1 MATSIVWDKCHW
13 YRSKEANQTLDDT
26 ENCLD
31 CTTVCKQFPQQNP
44 VGDLTCQNND
54 TSQST
59 AEGLLIKS
67 VRVSPHVEFW
77 LVTLPPHKVAN
88 YWFTIKQTIH
98 DIFEDELFI
107 LSNPNGPDHVD
118 PVKTSQHFSHSDN
131 LDYHNFFKES
141 PFSINLSW
149 WDCKIKCLL
158 KIVAKIKKDGGIGQP
173 FIWNQEM

>member
-67 VRVSPHVEFW
+67 VRVSLHVEFW
-77 LVTLPPHKVAN
+77 LATLPPHNVAN
-88 YWFTIKQTIH
+88 YWLTAKQSIH
-98 DIFEDELFI
+98 DIQCGPSMTFLRMNYIFI
-107 LSNPNGPDHVD
+107 LSNPNGPDHVG
-118 PVKTSQHFSHSDN
+118 PVKASQHFSHSDN
-131 LDYHNFFKES
+131 LDYHKNFQRVTLF
-141 PFSINLSW
+141 N
-149 WDCKIKCLL
+149 
-158 KIVAKIKKDGGIGQP
+158 
-173 FIWNQEM
+173 

>member
-13 YRSKEANQTLDDT
+13 YRSQKANQTLDDT

-54 TSQST
+54 TLQST
-59 AEGLLIKS
+59 AEELLIKS

-88 YWFTIKQTIH
+88 HWFTITQIIH
-98 DIFEDELFI
+98 DIFEDDLFKFFRIQMDLIIWTQLKPRKISAI
-107 LSNPNGPDHVD
+107 LTKD
-118 PVKTSQHFSHSDN
+118 SDN
-131 LDYHNFFKES
+131 FDYHNFFKES
-141 PFSINLSW
+141 PFSINL
-149 WDCKIKCLL
+149 
-158 KIVAKIKKDGGIGQP
+158 
-173 FIWNQEM
+173 N